1 MARCSRSWLPRP
13 GAIPGTRGLSSDSRR
28 PSHRRDY
35 QAFTLIELIIV
46 MVVLAVLLALVAP
59 SLTSSFRG
67 RNLEQAGAQVLAVTE
82 YGRDEAI
89 SQGVPVDV
97 WINPA
102 NGQFGIA
109 VKAGFPGDPARL
121 KHYALQPELRFDA
134 AASPG
139 GAGTATASNGGIAT
153 PPVATGQGVTVA
165 EFQADGTLDSSSNP
179 TIRILGNA
187 HSAVAL
193 TETSDG
199 YGYELQKETH

>member
-1 MARCSRSWLPRP
+1 
-13 GAIPGTRGLSSDSRR
+13 
-28 PSHRRDY
+28 
-35 QAFTLIELIIV
+35 

-89 SQGVPVDV
+89 SQGVPMDV

-109 VKAGFPGDPARL
+109 AKAGFPSDPARL
-121 KHYALQPELRFDA
+121 KQYTLQPDLRFDA

-139 GAGTATASNGGIAT
+139 GAGTGSPTSGGVTA
-153 PPVATGQGVTVA
+153 PPVANGQGLTVA
-165 EFQADGTLDSSSNP
+165 EFQADGTLDPSSNP
-179 TIRILGNA
+179 AIRILGNA
-187 HSAVAL
+187 HNAVAV

-199 YGYELQKETH
+199 FGYEVGKETH